1 MHRDNRA
8 CENPYFPAAPFP
20 SRKVLLVQKKTTEK
34 WPFALTSA
42 ISVAELLSASCS
54 SAGKHLAAVRS
65 RHSFAETMFH
75 FAMPFLRLIG
85 TKHVSSSFRDPS
97 EHRKFCGD
105 NHLNLAKTYYILTLI
120 QKSSFFLSVFFS
132 FPRKIVEKC
141 LKFFGF
147 HATIVV

>member
-1 MHRDNRA
+1 MLSNNR
-8 CENPYFPAAPFP
+8 FKH
-20 SRKVLLVQKKTTEK
+20 SRELSSQ
-34 WPFALTSA
+34 
-42 ISVAELLSASCS
+42 LLSASCS

-97 EHRKFCGD
+97 ERREKSGD
-105 NHLNLAKTYYILTLI
+105 NHLNLAKTYYILTPT

-132 FPRKIVEKC
+132 FPRKFVEKC
-141 LKFFGF
+141 LKFSGF
-147 HATIVV
+147 YVTIVV